1 MRFFRKILTAIL
13 IINLAVPAMAA
24 EKIMT
29 MDLST
34 GQQKAKIGFGTA
46 GQLLTSNG
54 TGSVPTF
61 QDAPAAMVYP
71 GAGIPQSTGSAWG
84 TSLTFST
91 DGTFADNSDTK
102 IPSQKAVKTYA
113 DTKATKGAN
122 SDITSLSGL
131 TTALS
136 VAQGGTGQTTQQAA
150 IDALTN
156 VSAATNEYVLTKDTA
171 TGNAIFKAASGGA
184 NTTLSNLGTVAINTT
199 IASDTDNTDDLG
211 TSAIRW
217 ANAQIVGMG
226 RKNLIINGSGIINQ
240 RVSAYTLVKNTY
252 GFGPDRFAGM
262 ATGTAVSAGT
272 LTQTTSANCGHTG
285 YGFKFSGVT
294 LTGTGILYLR
304 TRIEAKDALWL
315 KNQYASFQAKV
326 YHDVG
331 SSVNY
336 TIYVRKA
343 NSADN
348 FAAVT
353 DISNSGATAV
363 ATATA
368 TTIKYENIAM
378 GDCSTGIEIE
388 IKVECGAVTTKNF
401 EFTEMQLELGSK
413 ATEIEYRNTKAELEL
428 CAYYCIVLTRGTYG
442 LLGLGYS
449 ISTTQA
455 DTTVSFPTR
464 MRANPTVENLSALVL
479 TITDRVN
486 YTLESTSVATQEIS
500 NTALCFRVTISTGG
514 MTQYRTCYVLASSSG
529 GSLVFSAEL

>member
-1 MRFFRKILTAIL
+1 MEFLKKIIAAVLIL
-13 IINLAVPAMAA
+13 NLAVPAMAA
-24 EKIMT
+24 ERILT
-29 MDLST
+29 FDLVT
-34 GQQKAKIGFGTA
+34 GRQNAKIGFGTA
-46 GQLLTSNG
+46 GQILTSNG
-54 TGSVPTF
+54 AGSVPTF

-91 DGTFADNSDTK
+91 DGTLADNSDTK
-102 IPSQKAVKTYA
+102 IPSQKAVKTYS
-113 DTKATKGAN
+113 DTKAAKGAN

-199 IASDTDNTDDLG
+199 LASDTDNTDNLG
-211 TSAIRW
+211 TPDIRW

-226 RKNLIINGSGIINQ
+226 RKNLVINGSGIVNQ
-240 RVSAYTLVKNTY
+240 RVSAYTLIKDAY

-272 LTQTTSANCGHTG
+272 LAQTTSANCGRTG

-294 LTGTGILYLR
+294 LTGTGVLYLR
-304 TRIEAKDALWL
+304 HRIEAKDAMWL
-315 KNQYASFQAKV
+315 KNQNASFQAKV

-331 SSVNY
+331 SNINY

-353 DISNSGATAV
+353 NISNSGAIVV

-378 GDCSTGIEIE
+378 GDCSTGVEIE
-388 IKVECGAVTTKNF
+388 IKIECGAVTTKNF
-401 EFTEMQLELGSK
+401 EFTEMQFEVGSK
-413 ATEIEYRNTKAELEL
+413 STEVEFKRFDAEVGDCQNFLEK
-428 CAYYCIVLTRGTYG
+428 
-442 LLGLGYS
+442 S
-449 ISTTQA
+449 FMIST
-455 DTTVSFPTR
+455 VPGSYTR
-464 MRANPTVENLSALVL
+464 YDGNQEIFANPTGTCEVNVPFKRMKVKTP
-479 TITDRVN
+479 TITLYDSAGNVN
-486 YTLESTSVATQEIS
+486 KCDYYAGSWS
-500 NTALCFRVTISTGG
+500 NNGTVDTKIGTKRGILFTHAI
-514 MTQYRTCYVLASSSG
+514 ASSTNTQFAW
-529 GSLVFSAEL
+529 VADAEL